1 MTSRLV
7 FDIGLCDGEDSR
19 YYLDLGYSVVGVEAN
34 PHLAEQCR
42 LRFAQEIAQNR
53 MKVVNVGILQ
63 QQGSFTFYRDLANDE
78 KSSFVWINQD
88 TKDWEEMTIP
98 CITTR
103 DLIAE
108 YGKPFF
114 MKVDIEGAD
123 LQALATL
130 TPDTCPT
137 YLSLE
142 LGSDGMEIMDRLLE
156 LGYSRFKFVEG
167 RTHWCSLSILPNE
180 FGWRFLR
187 KIGRIAPFIR
197 SGIQRLPQRFHNR
210 TEWDPTEDFIYNP
223 DHFHPGGCW
232 SGPFG
237 EKASGFWRGAASARS
252 FIKKLAKDS
261 LAESYGGF
269 IWWDIHARHASFKV
283 KA

>member
-1 MTSRLV
+1 METKLV

-63 QQGSFTFYRDLANDE
+63 QPGSFTFYRDLANADL
-78 KSSFVWINQD
+78 SSFVRRHQN

-130 TPDTCPT
+130 TPDACPT

-142 LGSDGMEIMDRLLE
+142 LGSDGMEILDRLLE

-167 RTHWCSLSILPNE
+167 HTHWCSPSILPNE
-180 FGWRFLR
+180 FGWRLLR
-187 KIGRIAPFIR
+187 KIGRIAPPIHNGIR
-197 SGIQRLPQRFHNR
+197 KLPQRFRNR
-210 TEWDPTEDFIYNP
+210 TEWDPVEDFIYNP
-223 DHFHPGGCW
+223 DLYQSSSWW

-237 EKASGFWRGAASARS
+237 EKASGTWRRSASARS
-252 FIKKLAKDS
+252 FIKKLAKDPQAVS
-261 LAESYGGF
+261 DGGF

>member
-1 MTSRLV
+1 MESKLV

-34 PHLAEQCR
+34 PYLAEQCR
-42 LRFAQEIAQNR
+42 LRFAQEIAQHR

-63 QQGSFTFYRDLANDE
+63 QQGSFTFYRDVANVE
-78 KSSFVWINQD
+78 LSSFVQLHQD

-98 CITTR
+98 CITAK

-130 TPDTCPT
+130 TPDDCPS

-142 LGSDGMEIMDRLLE
+142 IGSNGMEILDRLLE

-167 RTHWCSLSILPNE
+167 RTHWCSLSILQNE
-180 FGWRFLR
+180 FGWRLLR
-187 KIGRIAPFIR
+187 KIGRVAPFIR
-197 SGIQRLPQRFHNR
+197 NGISKLPQRFHNR
-210 TEWDPTEDFIYNP
+210 TEWDPVEDFIYNP
-223 DHFHPGGCW
+223 DLYQSCGCW

-237 EKASGFWRGAASARS
+237 ERASGTWRRSASARS
-252 FIKKLAKDS
+252 FLKKLAKDS
-261 LAESYGGF
+261 LAVSYGDF
-269 IWWDIHARHASFKV
+269 IWWDIHARHNSV
-283 KA
+283 RSRG